1 MKKDY
6 KYKIWLKWPPT
17 CRSRSWQDI
26 IIRPDLLQ
34 TLTEFREVVTDVAQL
49 RCRNGAWGM
58 PELFDI
64 NGLAISFEDKQDA
77 ARFAQVM
84 AIESEPIELIESV
97 HHNHPSTVV

>member
-26 IIRPDLLQ
+26 IARPDLLQ
-34 TLTEFREVVTDVAQL
+34 ALTEFREVVNDIAKL
-49 RCRNGAWGM
+49 RCTNARWGM
-58 PELFDI
+58 PELFDV
-64 NGLAISFEDKQDA
+64 NGLAVSFEDKRDA

-84 AIESEPIELIESV
+84 AIESEPIELIETVHDNNSSSV
-97 HHNHPSTVV
+97 V